1 MQYQLE
7 HHLFPTMPRYNYP
20 KVRPLVK
27 AFAEE
32 NDQPFKVSSVL
43 DILQLNYNV
52 IKRYSEENKRASM
65 VPLPPK
71 EANGPKVSGK

>member
-1 MQYQLE
+1 
-7 HHLFPTMPRYNYP
+7 MPRYNYP

-43 DILQLNYNV
+43 EILQLNYNV

-65 VPLPPK
+65 APLPPK
-71 EANGPKVSGK
+71 AADGPKAPCK